1 MEDVDLISHVLE
13 LTVVLIFNACVYFAL
28 GNTTKE
34 LTDLV
39 CACGCVQMHMH
50 LALNAC
56 EE

>member
-39 CACGCVQMHMH
+39 CACGYVQMHMH

-56 EE
+56 GE